1 MRWLAGL
8 KNLAHDTTFKR
19 RQIAKVDGE
28 DPVGADGTEGPLSK
42 KIAQFIRDG
51 IENQQQ
57 LNQTPLEEPDT
68 ESGDEQE

>member
-1 MRWLAGL
+1 
-8 KNLAHDTTFKR
+8 
-19 RQIAKVDGE
+19 
-28 DPVGADGTEGPLSK
+28 LSK

-57 LNQTPLEEPDT
+57 LNHTPLEEPDT